1 MLLTHSYSV
10 PKNGTPSLTAN
21 YKIIQALMGYATISA
36 YGALSTLSTTI
47 ICFVLRVNTGQII
60 QRSKMKQNCSF
71 VATAPSTRAG
81 RFIGALDHYDLGL
94 TKPATF
100 LRLRFPGHER
110 ACSRI
115 HEASPVLR
123 ATIVYRH
130 LLYTYTRGQS
140 TK

>member
-60 QRSKMKQNCSF
+60 QRSKMKQKLLFRGHCPLH
-71 VATAPSTRAG
+71 ARRALHRG
-81 RFIGALDHYDLGL
+81 FG
-94 TKPATF
+94 P
-100 LRLRFPGHER
+100 LRSGPDQ
-110 ACSRI
+110 A
-115 HEASPVLR
+115 
-123 ATIVYRH
+123 RH
-130 LLYTYTRGQS
+130 LPEAPVSRPRKSVQSHTRGIPRAAS
-140 TK
+140 YYCIPPPAVYVH